1 MTVFQNIDKKLKEL
15 QNEVESQS
23 TKEPMARIYA
33 ARGLE
38 QTARA
43 IQAPG
48 LIYAKQRLFP
58 IENVCYLMA
67 GEMGLLHAIVHHEGN
82 SVDSNQLAQQLHCNE
97 DLISRVELLFPI
109 AGKMPSFLEAVRSE
123 KANGSSQL
131 NPFEFTYG
139 KPMFEYF
146 RSNSQHKE
154 AFDNFMAGRRKSVRQ
169 PWFQTFPIAQ
179 IYQAGTT
186 TQTRESVFIVDIGGG
201 SGHDLVDLKNAVPN
215 LQGRCILQ
223 DLPETLS
230 SIDRPLSNIEKVPLN
245 FFEQEPVKGAQFY
258 FMRNIIHD
266 WSDEASKRILSNVG
280 ASMTRGHSKIL
291 IEELVL
297 PNIGASWVEASCDIL
312 MFLMPAGAERT
323 QRQWETLL
331 DSVGMKINKIWRG
344 PPSAESIIEAELK

>member
-48 LIYAKQRLFP
+48 LIYAKQRLF
-58 IENVCYLMA
+58 N
-67 GEMGLLHAIVHHEGN
+67 
-82 SVDSNQLAQQLHCNE
+82 
-97 DLISRVELLFPI
+97 RVELLFPI

-245 FFEQEPVKGAQFY
+245 FFEQEPVKG
-258 FMRNIIHD
+258 
-266 WSDEASKRILSNVG
+266 
-280 ASMTRGHSKIL
+280 MT
-291 IEELVL
+291 
-297 PNIGASWVEASCDIL
+297 WVFSPLNGTGYD
-312 MFLMPAGAERT
+312 PDT
-323 QRQWETLL
+323 
-331 DSVGMKINKIWRG
+331 V
-344 PPSAESIIEAELK
+344 